1 MARVDTAPQNSK
13 PSTVSQRAKTRR
25 NIVRSAAIDT
35 PWIYEPG
42 FQYEAV
48 RLTPGE
54 GRRRLFTW
62 LRHLSWIG
70 TIHQSAVFNVGVKL
84 NEFVPLSLLVRERRT
99 SRKVRL
105 WLTLLAGMLSQSATD
120 SACGQTP
127 AALDQE
133 AWAVAEVMANKFQTA
148 YNEGDVATIANLF
161 LDNAYYFTPG
171 GTVLYGWDRQAIQ
184 RAIAAR
190 IRAGWTKEIVKVTEA
205 HSAGEAVWV
214 TGEYSISGTGP
225 NQGKQITGYFA
236 QVITRNGGEWRL
248 RIVIANLKANQDI
261 TGMSEIKGNPP

>member
-42 FQYEAV
+42 FKYEAV

-62 LRHLSWIG
+62 LRHLSRIG

-99 SRKVRL
+99 LEK
-105 WLTLLAGMLSQSATD
+105 
-120 SACGQTP
+120 
-127 AALDQE
+127 
-133 AWAVAEVMANKFQTA
+133 
-148 YNEGDVATIANLF
+148 
-161 LDNAYYFTPG
+161 
-171 GTVLYGWDRQAIQ
+171 
-184 RAIAAR
+184 
-190 IRAGWTKEIVKVTEA
+190 
-205 HSAGEAVWV
+205 
-214 TGEYSISGTGP
+214 
-225 NQGKQITGYFA
+225 
-236 QVITRNGGEWRL
+236 
-248 RIVIANLKANQDI
+248 
-261 TGMSEIKGNPP
+261 